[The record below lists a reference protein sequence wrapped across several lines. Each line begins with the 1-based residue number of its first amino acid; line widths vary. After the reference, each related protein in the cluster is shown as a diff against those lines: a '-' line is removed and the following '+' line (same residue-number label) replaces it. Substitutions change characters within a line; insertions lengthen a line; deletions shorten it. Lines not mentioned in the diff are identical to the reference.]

1 MTDLKAI
8 DGTEVSAL
16 CFGCMQFGGTADGQA
31 SRDMYE
37 ACRVAGVNFF
47 DTAHTY
53 TGGEAERLLGLF
65 SRQDRERLIIAT
77 KAGLHG
83 RQRAQQHPAPIR

>member
-8 DGTEVSAL
+8 EGTEVSAL
-16 CFGCMQFGGTADGQA
+16 CFGCMQFGGTVDGQA

-37 ACRVAGVNFF
+37 ACRAAGVNFF

-53 TGGEAERLLGLF
+53 TGGEAERLFGLF
-65 SRQDRERLIIAT
+65 SRQDREAYHRDQG
-77 KAGLHG
+77 GLDG
-83 RQRAQQHPAPIR
+83 RQRAQEHPAPIR